1 MKFTDVL
8 LEQFEELGINE
19 LFGIPGDFIL
29 PLLADIQSRQR
40 MPFHYLSHEPAIT
53 FCADAAARICNRPS
67 AVFLTYGAGALNAVN
82 SVAQAYE
89 EHVPLIIVAG
99 FPAQKEIDRGLS
111 IHHQAKQVDSQR
123 LIYAQVTCC
132 QVRINSPLTATE
144 QLQKALAACRKYSRP
159 VLIEVARDAYDYP
172 VEPPQALA
180 VPEMPD
186 TELSSLT
193 SQLKKRLEKAKKPV
207 ILAGI
212 DVRRFNASAEL
223 ENFSKKTGIPIITTF
238 LGRAVVDHTHPNF
251 AGVFLDDAD
260 TRAYQLLE
268 QTDLILAVGVIRT
281 DSNFAAHNPLFSNEK
296 LVDIQQN
303 HCQIEKSAYHH
314 VQLDKLFRKLEQSN
328 LPDYHYFKAATGSCS
343 IPDDT
348 FNADNVMRTIHQQ
361 LARSEQVVPFV
372 TDVGDC
378 LFASLQAE
386 PSLCLAPAY
395 YASMGYAIPAA
406 YGIQAATGMRPM
418 VLVGDG
424 AFLMTGLELGHFQ
437 RHDYAPIIVLFNN
450 RCWDMIQAFAPQ
462 LECTNL
468 NGWDYQQ
475 LSQSMNCDYY
485 RVSQSAQLEDAV
497 QQALMQTKKVSFIEV
512 ELAAN
517 TRTERLNRFAYRFLN
532 A

>member
-8 LEQFEELGINE
+8 LDQLEELGINE

-53 FCADAAARICNRPS
+53 FCADAAARICNRPA

-89 EHVPLIIVAG
+89 EHVPLIVIAG
-99 FPAQKEIDRGLS
+99 FPDQKEIDRGLS

-123 LIYAQVTCC
+123 LIYEQVTCC
-132 QVRINSPLTATE
+132 QVRINTPATATE
-144 QLQKALAACRKYSRP
+144 QLQKALSACRKYSRP
-159 VLIEVARDAYDYP
+159 VLIEVARSAFDFTVKPAKIM
-172 VEPPQALA
+172 AL
-180 VPEMPD
+180 PDMPD
-186 TELSSLT
+186 TELASLST
-193 SQLKKRLEKAKKPV
+193 QLRKRLSKAEKPV

-212 DVRRFNASAEL
+212 DVRRFNASAAL
-223 ENFSKKTGIPIITTF
+223 ESFSSNTGIPIITTF
-238 LGRAVVDHTHPNF
+238 LGRAVIDHTHPNF
-251 AGVFLDDAD
+251 AGIFLDDAD
-260 TRAYQLLE
+260 TQTYQLL
-268 QTDLILAVGVIRT
+268 QQSDLIIAAGVIRT
-281 DSNFAAHNPLFSNEK
+281 DSNFAAHNPLFSSEK

-303 HCQIEKSAYHH
+303 HCHIEKSAYHH
-314 VQLDKLFRKLEQSN
+314 VRLDKLFRKLEQSS
-328 LPDYHYFKAATGSCS
+328 LPAYHYSDVAIANCS
-343 IPDDT
+343 YDDT

-361 LARSEQVVPFV
+361 LTESEQVVPFV

-437 RHDYAPIIVLFNN
+437 RHGYAPIIVLFNN
-450 RCWDMIQAFAPQ
+450 RCWDMIQAFSPQ

-468 NGWDYQQ
+468 NGWNYQQ

-485 RVSQSAQLEDAV
+485 SVNQHQQLEDAIE
-497 QQALMQTKKVSFIEV
+497 QALAQTKKVSFIEI
-512 ELAAN
+512 ELGAN

>member
-8 LEQFEELGINE
+8 LDQLEELGIKE

-89 EHVPLIIVAG
+89 EHVPLIVIAG

-123 LIYAQVTCC
+123 LIYEQVTCC
-132 QVRINSPLTATE
+132 QVRVNSPATATE
-144 QLQKALAACRKYSRP
+144 QLQKALSACRKYSRP
-159 VLIEVARDAYDYP
+159 VLIEVARDAYNYN
-172 VEPPQALA
+172 VEQPQTLTEPKM
-180 VPEMPD
+180 PE

-193 SQLKKRLEKAKKPV
+193 SQLKRRLEKTKKPV

-212 DVRRFNASAEL
+212 DVRRFNTSSEL
-223 ENFSKKTGIPIITTF
+223 ERFSKKVGIPIITTF
-238 LGRAVVDHTHPNF
+238 LGRAVIDHTHPNF

-268 QTDLILAVGVIRT
+268 QADLILAVGIIRT
-281 DSNFAAHNPLFSNEK
+281 DSNFAAHNPLLSNEK
-296 LVDIQQN
+296 LIDIQQN
-303 HCQIEKSAYHH
+303 HCVIGKSTYHN
-314 VQLDKLFRKLEQSN
+314 VQLDKVFQKLQRQSLPLYEQPAFASPEEPEAKN
-328 LPDYHYFKAATGSCS
+328 V
-343 IPDDT
+343 

-437 RHDYAPIIVLFNN
+437 RHEYAPIIVLFNN
-450 RCWDMIQAFAPQ
+450 HCWDMIQAFAPQ

-468 NGWDYQQ
+468 HGWDYQQ

-485 RVSQSAQLEDAV
+485 RVSQNEQLEDAV
-497 QQALMQTKKVSFIEV
+497 QQALTQTKKVSFIEV